1 MKFTLIAL
9 ISALAAVS
17 TAEFCDSGAA
27 GVGACENI
35 DKNTFCVSSGCYFS
49 CAINL
54 TLTPGRDSVSMIR
67 LMHFQPSGT
76 A

>member
-1 MKFTLIAL
+1 MKFTIIAL

-35 DKNTFCVSSGCYFS
+35 DKNTFCGS
-49 CAINL
+49 
-54 TLTPGRDSVSMIR
+54 PG
-67 LMHFQPSGT
+67 
-76 A
+76 